1 MKMKRKGY
9 DCLDWIVLVMHRGG
23 RASEVVDL
31 VNFQENRLDDVV
43 SDEFEPGIPE
53 VVNQVVLPPREEVIH
68 HDHAVPS
75 LHQTVHEVAPHEAGP
90 TSHQNPQGLPLQPQW
105 HSPTTFTCPNSSR
118 ARARVLDY
126 NGWPG
131 RRARVECWTA
141 LIGWGLGGDHRVVGE
156 S

>member
-1 MKMKRKGY
+1 MKRKGY
-9 DCLDWIVLVMHRGG
+9 DCLDWIVLVMHRRG

-90 TSHQNPQGLPLQPQW
+90 TSHENPQGLPLQPQW
-105 HSPTTFTCPNSSR
+105 HSPTHIHVPEFEPEPEPEYWIIMVGLVVEHASS
-118 ARARVLDY
+118 A
-126 NGWPG
+126 G
-131 RRARVECWTA
+131 R
-141 LIGWGLGGDHRVVGE
+141 L
-156 S
+156 